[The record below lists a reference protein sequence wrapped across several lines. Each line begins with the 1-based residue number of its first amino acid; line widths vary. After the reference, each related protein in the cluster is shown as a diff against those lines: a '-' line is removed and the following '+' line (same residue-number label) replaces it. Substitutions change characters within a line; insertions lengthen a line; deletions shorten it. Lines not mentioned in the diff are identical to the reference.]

1 MTHRAAVLVA
11 VLLLGATP
19 ASGQPLGGLEPA
31 ALRGDSTQTRKR
43 LAEARNKLLLG
54 KHADATDELQRILDE
69 SGDDLIPIDDPRAN
83 HPHQQYRPAR
93 WVAHHILTMLP
104 PDALRAYQDRID
116 EPARKLLEAGR
127 RDRDPRPLWQLL
139 DRYFVSRPAQEGLL
153 LLGDLLFER
162 GQFRTAEQLWRR
174 LLPRTADRWWE
185 RLLVE
190 DPDIP
195 YPTPAADPA
204 AVRARVALAV
214 IFQGEADRAR
224 QELVRLAALHP
235 GARGP
240 FAGGDG
246 PYAEALEAF
255 LVRPPRFLP
264 DAGAAKGDWPTFAGG
279 PGRTGRAPG
288 RMPSLWPDGPTW
300 RMPLFS
306 DGPTPSGPTILGR
319 QPFGHPVILDGK
331 VYVTDGTRVRAFDL

>member
-1 MTHRAAVLVA
+1 
-11 VLLLGATP
+11 
-19 ASGQPLGGLEPA
+19 
-31 ALRGDSTQTRKR
+31 
-43 LAEARNKLLLG
+43 
-54 KHADATDELQRILDE
+54 
-69 SGDDLIPIDDPRAN
+69 
-83 HPHQQYRPAR
+83 PHQQYRPAR

-224 QELVRLAALHP
+224 QELVRLAALH
-235 GARGP
+235 
-240 FAGGDG
+240 
-246 PYAEALEAF
+246 
-255 LVRPPRFLP
+255 
-264 DAGAAKGDWPTFAGG
+264 
-279 PGRTGRAPG
+279 
-288 RMPSLWPDGPTW
+288 
-300 RMPLFS
+300 
-306 DGPTPSGPTILGR
+306 
-319 QPFGHPVILDGK
+319 
-331 VYVTDGTRVRAFDL
+331 